1 MGENHRRGPGSSRR
15 GGGETLTAT
24 LRAGSCF
31 RFPDSGG
38 ILPPAHISVWKRDSV
53 ENKLT
58 KADVQRLLD
67 EPSPEGRAEAAAKVA
82 GQFER
87 GELTPSERK
96 LAEDIFRLMLR
107 DAEVRVREAL
117 ASHLKESPDVPHDV
131 ALALARDVD
140 TVAVPMLSSSV
151 VLTDDDLIAI
161 VRSQN
166 VAKQIAVAGRHEVS
180 APVAE
185 AVVAAGNE
193 KAVVRLVSNEGAEI
207 PEQSLQKVIDDFG
220 TRQDVQGALV
230 RRSSLPITVTERLV
244 TVVSENLRRHL
255 LTTHE
260 LPRGLAADLV
270 LQARERAILGLSSG
284 SDEADLERLVRQL
297 HDHGRLTASI
307 ILRAVCM
314 GDLPF
319 FETALSTLVNVPL
332 VNARILVHDA
342 GRMGFKA
349 IYEKSGLPPTF
360 YAAMRAAIDVAGE
373 MQYDGEAGD
382 RERYIRRMMER
393 ILTQYGDLGV
403 SFEGEDLEYLLSK
416 LNQLPPTVHA

>member
-1 MGENHRRGPGSSRR
+1 M
-15 GGGETLTAT
+15 
-24 LRAGSCF
+24 
-31 RFPDSGG
+31 
-38 ILPPAHISVWKRDSV
+38 

-87 GELTPSERK
+87 GELTLSERK

-117 ASHLKESPDVPHDV
+117 ARHLKESPDVPHDV

-166 VAKQIAVAGRHEVS
+166 VAKQVAVAGRLEVS

-185 AVVAAGNE
+185 AVVEAGNE
-193 KAVVRLVSNEGAEI
+193 KAVVRLVSNEGADI
-207 PEQSLQKVIDDFG
+207 PEQSLQKVIDEFG

-230 RRSSLPITVTERLV
+230 RRASLPITVTERLV

-297 HDHGRLTASI
+297 HENGRLTPSI

-319 FETALSTLVNVPL
+319 FETALSTLVNVPV
-332 VNARILVHDA
+332 VNARILIHDA

-360 YAAMRAAIDVAGE
+360 FAAMRAAIDVAGE